1 MLKLKTYLIAPLLAL
16 ILFLLIPSI
25 KSGALAQGVLPSDPV
40 LVIPDTV
47 MVANLFGIPGFW
59 MTRTIAEDLHN
70 MQRLSPALKEA
81 VRNYRQTVRQD
92 SILIAE
98 LATKILLLNK
108 SMQTKDNIIASIQRQ
123 ISLSSVQSEAWKS
136 LYHKER
142 FRRRM
147 FTGALITIAAGY
159 FAYQIYAT
167 K

>member
-1 MLKLKTYLIAPLLAL
+1 
-16 ILFLLIPSI
+16 
-25 KSGALAQGVLPSDPV
+25 
-40 LVIPDTV
+40 